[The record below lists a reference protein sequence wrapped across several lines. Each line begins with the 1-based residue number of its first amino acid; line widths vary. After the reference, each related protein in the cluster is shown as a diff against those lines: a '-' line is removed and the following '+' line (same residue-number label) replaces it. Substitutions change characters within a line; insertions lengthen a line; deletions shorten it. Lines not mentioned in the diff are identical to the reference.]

1 MDSKMG
7 QDSLLKKIQS
17 LNCTLLIWKNGKKK
31 KRFLQNEYITF
42 VEKLKN
48 TEKHKE
54 EYIKNPTF
62 TIER

>member
-1 MDSKMG
+1 MDSTMG
-7 QDSLLKKIQS
+7 QDILLEKIQS

-31 KRFLQNEYITF
+31 KRFLQNEYTIS

-62 TIER
+62 TTER

>member
-7 QDSLLKKIQS
+7 QDSLLEKIQS
-17 LNCTLLIWKNGKKK
+17 LNCTLLIWKNGKGKK
-31 KRFLQNEYITF
+31 KGLCKMNIIF

-54 EYIKNPTF
+54 YIKNPTF
-62 TIER
+62 TTER